1 MTTTTTAAA
10 SAAAAATSSA
20 TATASTSS
28 SSLTQHDIIKSI
40 GNTPLIEL
48 NSFSIRNVKFYAK
61 LEWFNPFGS
70 VKDRAAY
77 WMIKDAETRRIL
89 KKDKSIIIEPT
100 SGNTGIALTGIATAL
115 GYKVEIVIPEK
126 VSQETK
132 AILRRL
138 GATLHETSDD
148 LCPRVGAGTDQSIA
162 LAKAI
167 SKPRP
172 DLYYMPNQ
180 YENDANFLA
189 HYDSTGPEIWKQ
201 TNGKIT
207 HFFTGCGT
215 GGTITGTA
223 TYLKEKNKKTK
234 VIAIQ
239 AQKNHLLQGLRNFEE
254 SSMPDLFRRRES
266 VVDEWM
272 TATNYNSF
280 EMVKEL
286 AVREKLLVGPSSG
299 SVMTS
304 MLKTAEK
311 LDNGVLV
318 GIFADDGRKFRS
330 LYTQQNVF
338 TVEEYEAALKN
349 AKNLSNNVYALN

>member
-1 MTTTTTAAA
+1 MTAVARP
-10 SAAAAATSSA
+10 
-20 TATASTSS
+20 
-28 SSLTQHDIIKSI
+28 DIVERI
-40 GNTPLIEL
+40 GQTPLVEL
-48 NSFSIRNVKFYAK
+48 KSFSTKNVKFFAK
-61 LEWFNPFGS
+61 LEWHNPFGS

-77 WMIKDAETRRIL
+77 WMIKDAEKRGIL

-100 SGNTGIALTGIATAL
+100 SGNTGIGLTGIASAL

-126 VSQETK
+126 VSDETK
-132 AILRRL
+132 DILRHL

-172 DLYYMPNQ
+172 DIYYMPNQ

-189 HYDSTGPEIWKQ
+189 HYESTGPEIWKQ
-201 TNGKIT
+201 TNGMVT
-207 HFFTGCGT
+207 HFLTGCGT

-223 TYLKEKNKKTK
+223 TYLKEKNSNIH
-234 VIAIQ
+234 VVAVQ

-254 SSMPDLFRRRES
+254 SSMPDLFKRREK

-272 TATNYNSF
+272 TATNKDSF
-280 EMVKEL
+280 D
-286 AVREKLLVGPSSG
+286 AVRQLVEKEGMLVGPSSG

-304 MLKTAEK
+304 MLKASQNIER
-311 LDNGVLV
+311 GVIV
-318 GIFADDGRKFRS
+318 GIFADDGRKFKS
-330 LYTQQNVF
+330 LYLKENIMSEQ
-338 TVEEYEAALKN
+338 EYDKALKN
-349 AKNLSNNVYALN
+349 AKHMSKLAYAL